1 MVVLSGDGDS
11 WLVVVG
17 RRSAAVRAALA
28 RSKRVLAATPT
39 LTGSL
44 RREVTWVRADPATDA
59 EIVDAV
65 SERLTGDRVAAVL
78 AATESAVVPAAR
90 LRSGLGVAGVDPDVA
105 LACTDKAIM
114 KRRVGAA
121 GIAHAPFLAGG
132 ADVSRARVVREIGL
146 PVVLKSRIG
155 SGGRGTVVARRPE
168 EVPDPLPADR
178 MAEGFLAG
186 RELSVESLVVG
197 GRVRWCNVTEYVEAR
212 GVNHLPCDTTHA
224 AALRRLN
231 DGAVEALGV
240 ERGIAHMEVFVTGS
254 GLRFG
259 ELAIRPPGGH
269 IMELI
274 SLAYGFSAWDAWI
287 AAELGEEPSVQAV
300 ASRHAAV
307 RVLHPGPGRVLEAAG
322 VESARAMPGV
332 EAAVLRVEPG
342 DVVAARL
349 GAGQEVG
356 HLIVVGPDR
365 QTTLARLAAASGS
378 VRVRVEQESG

>member
-1 MVVLSGDGDS
+1 MQSGDGDS

-17 RRSAAVRAALA
+17 RRTPAARAARA
-28 RSKRVLAATPT
+28 RSARVLVATPA
-39 LTGSL
+39 LSGSL

-59 EIVDAV
+59 DLLDAV
-65 SERLTGDRVAAVL
+65 AERLGGGSVAAVL

-90 LRSGLGVAGVDPDVA
+90 LRSGLGVGGVGPDVA
-105 LACTDKAIM
+105 LACTDKVIM
-114 KRRVGAA
+114 KRQVGAA
-121 GIAHAPFLAGG
+121 GIAHAPFVAGG
-132 ADVSRARVVREIGL
+132 ADVSRARVVRELGL
-146 PVVLKSRIG
+146 PVVLKSRVG
-155 SGGRGTVVARRPE
+155 SGGRGTVVARRAE
-168 EVPDPLPADR
+168 EIPDPLPADR
-178 MAEGFLAG
+178 VAERFLTG
-186 RELSVESLVVG
+186 RELSVESLVLG

-212 GVNHLPCDTTHA
+212 GVNHLPCETPHVT
-224 AALRRLN
+224 ALRRLN
-231 DGAVEALGV
+231 DAALEALGV
-240 ERGIAHMEVFVTGS
+240 ERGISHMEVFVTDA

-269 IMELI
+269 IMELV
-274 SLAYGFSAWDAWI
+274 SLAYGFPAWDAWV
-287 AAELGEEPSVQAV
+287 AAELGEEPSVRAV

-307 RVLHPGPGRVLEAAG
+307 RVLHPGPGRVLEATG

-342 DVVAARL
+342 DVVAERL

-365 QTTLARLAAASGS
+365 QTTLARLVAASGS